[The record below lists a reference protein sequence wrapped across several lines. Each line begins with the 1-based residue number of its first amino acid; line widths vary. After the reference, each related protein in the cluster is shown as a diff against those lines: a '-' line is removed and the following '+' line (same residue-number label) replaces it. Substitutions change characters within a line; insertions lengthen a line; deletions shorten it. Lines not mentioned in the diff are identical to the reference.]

1 MNQATCLEGFAKSF
15 GDAKNARVFFAPG
28 RVNLIGE
35 HTDYNGG
42 HVFPCALSM
51 GTYVAIRKREDRKLR
66 FYSENFAESGI
77 YELSLDNLAPRSN
90 RTWTAYPCGVI
101 WAMAQ
106 EGMVIPFGFD
116 MWVFGNIP
124 NGSGLSSSASLE
136 VVTGYALS
144 QLFDFS
150 ITNDHIA
157 LLGQQAENGYV
168 GMNCGIMDQFAV
180 AMGKEGCAIYLNTG
194 TLEYQYAPL
203 SLEGC
208 DILIMDT
215 RKKRGLKDSK
225 YNDRVK
231 ECTTALEILRRYG
244 DVASLCDAEE
254 DLLERAKADM
264 PETIYRRARH
274 AITEDRRTQRAVV
287 ALEGKDIAQFGNL
300 MNASHTSLEEDYEVT
315 GKELDSLV
323 HNAWNC
329 EGVIGARMTGA
340 GFGGCAVALVRSECT
355 EAVKA
360 HVGEIYHKETG
371 LTAAFYI
378 ASVGNGPMEVL
389 D

>member
-1 MNQATCLEGFAKSF
+1 MNQAQCLNGFAKSF
-15 GDAKNARVFFAPG
+15 GDANGVQVFFAPG

-51 GTYVAIRKREDRKLR
+51 GTYVAIRKRADRKLR
-66 FYSENFAESGI
+66 FFSENFTESGI
-77 YELSLDNLAPRSN
+77 YELSLDSLAPRSN

-106 EGMVIPFGFD
+106 EGKEIPFGFD
-116 MWVFGNIP
+116 MWVYGNIP

-136 VVTGYALS
+136 VVTGYALGKI
-144 QLFDFS
+144 FDIPMS
-150 ITNDHIA
+150 NDHIA
-157 LLGQQAENGYV
+157 ILGQKAENGYV

-180 AMGKEGCAIYLNTG
+180 AMGKEGCAIYLNTA

-203 SLEGC
+203 SLDGC

-231 ECTTALEILRRYG
+231 ECAQALEILRQHG
-244 DVASLCDAEE
+244 EAPTLCEATEE
-254 DLLERAKADM
+254 TLEAAKADM
-264 PETIYRRARH
+264 PEMIYRRARH
-274 AITEDRRTQRAVV
+274 AITEDVRTQRAIK
-287 ALEGKDIAQFGNL
+287 ALENNDLKEFGLL
-300 MNASHTSLEEDYEVT
+300 MNASHESLEKDYEVT

-323 HNAWNC
+323 HHAWEC
-329 EGVIGARMTGA
+329 DGVIGARMTGA
-340 GFGGCAVALVRSECT
+340 GFGGCAVALVSSDCT
-355 EAVKA
+355 EAVKKYVA
-360 HVGEIYHKETG
+360 EIYNKETG

-378 ASVGNGPMEVL
+378 ASVGNGPMEVV

>member
-1 MNQATCLEGFAKSF
+1 MNQAQCLSGFAKSF
-15 GDAKNARVFFAPG
+15 GDANGVQVFFAPG

-51 GTYVAIRKREDRKLR
+51 GTYVAIRKRADRKLR
-66 FYSENFAESGI
+66 FFSENFTESGI
-77 YELSLDNLAPRSN
+77 YELSLDSLAPRSN

-106 EGMVIPFGFD
+106 EGKEIPFGFD
-116 MWVFGNIP
+116 MWVYGNIP

-136 VVTGYALS
+136 VVTGYALGKI
-144 QLFDFS
+144 FDIPMS
-150 ITNDHIA
+150 NDYIA
-157 LLGQQAENGYV
+157 ILGQKAENGYV

-180 AMGKEGCAIYLNTG
+180 AMGKEGCAIYLNTAS
-194 TLEYQYAPL
+194 LDYQYAPL
-203 SLEGC
+203 SLDGC

-231 ECTTALEILRRYG
+231 ECAQALEILRQYG
-244 DVASLCDAEE
+244 EAETLCDATEQM
-254 DLLERAKADM
+254 LEAAKGNM
-264 PETIYRRARH
+264 PEVIYRRARH
-274 AITEDRRTQRAVV
+274 AITEDGRTQRAVK
-287 ALEGKDIAQFGNL
+287 ALENNDLKEFGLL
-300 MNASHTSLEEDYEVT
+300 MNASHESLEKDYEVT

-323 HNAWNC
+323 HHAWEC

-340 GFGGCAVALVRSECT
+340 GFGGCAVALVDAKYT
-355 EAVKA
+355 EAVKKYVA
-360 HVGEIYHKETG
+360 DLYNKETG

-378 ASVGNGPMEVL
+378 ASVGNGPMEVV

>member
-1 MNQATCLEGFAKSF
+1 MNYVTCLDGFAKSF
-15 GDAKNARVFFAPG
+15 GDAKNVRVFFAPG

-51 GTYVAIRKREDRKLR
+51 GTYVAIRKRDDRKLR
-66 FYSENFAESGI
+66 FFSENFSESGI
-77 YELSLDNLAPRSN
+77 YEFSLDTLAPHSN

-101 WAMAQ
+101 WAMEQ
-106 EGMVIPFGFD
+106 EGMIIPSGFD
-116 MWVFGNIP
+116 MWVYGNIP

-136 VVTGYALS
+136 VVTGYALG
-144 QLFDFS
+144 QLFDIS
-150 ITNDHIA
+150 MSNDHIA
-157 LLGQQAENGYV
+157 LLGQKAENGYV

-194 TLEYQYAPL
+194 TLEYQYAPI

-254 DLLERAKADM
+254 ELLERAKADM
-264 PETIYRRARH
+264 PEVIYRRARH
-274 AITEDRRTQRAVV
+274 AITEDRRTQRAVE
-287 ALEGKDIAQFGNL
+287 ALERNDIAGFGKL

-360 HVGEIYHKETG
+360 HVGDIYHKETG

-378 ASVGNGPMEVL
+378 ASVGSGPMEVL
-389 D
+389 S

>member
-1 MNQATCLEGFAKSF
+1 MRQINCLEGFAKSF
-15 GDAKNARVFFAPG
+15 GDAKNVRVFFAPG

-51 GTYVAIRKREDRKLR
+51 GTYVAIRKRNDRKLR
-66 FYSENFAESGI
+66 FFSENFSQSGI
-77 YELSLDNLAPRSN
+77 YEFSLDTLEPHSN
-90 RTWTAYPCGVI
+90 HTWTAYPCGVI

-106 EGMVIPFGFD
+106 EGNMISSGFD

-136 VVTGYALS
+136 VVTGYALG
-144 QLFDFS
+144 Q
-150 ITNDHIA
+150 IYNIPMQNDHIA
-157 LLGQQAENGYV
+157 LLGQTAENGYV

-180 AMGKEGCAIYLNTG
+180 AMGKEGQAIYLNTG

-203 SLEGC
+203 VLDGY

-231 ECTTALEILRRYG
+231 ECTQALEILRRYA
-244 DVASLCDAEE
+244 DVSSLCNATEE
-254 DLLERAKADM
+254 ILDKAKADM

-274 AITEDRRTQRAVV
+274 AITEDRRTQRAVE
-287 ALEGKDIAQFGNL
+287 ALEKNDIVQFGKL
-300 MNASHTSLEEDYEVT
+300 MNASHASLETDYEVS

-323 HNAWNC
+323 HNAWDC
-329 EGVIGARMTGA
+329 DGVIGARMTGA
-340 GFGGCAVALVRSECT
+340 GFGGCAVALVRSERT
-355 EAVKA
+355 ESVKA
-360 HVGEIYHKETG
+360 YVGDRYNKETG

-378 ASVGNGPMEVL
+378 ASAGNGPMEII

>member
-1 MNQATCLEGFAKSF
+1 MNQAQCLSGFAKSF
-15 GDAKNARVFFAPG
+15 GDANGVQVFFAPG

-51 GTYVAIRKREDRKLR
+51 GTYVAIRKRADRKLR
-66 FYSENFAESGI
+66 FFSENFTESGI
-77 YELSLDNLAPRSN
+77 YELSLDSLAPRSN

-106 EGMVIPFGFD
+106 EGKEIPFGFD
-116 MWVFGNIP
+116 MWVYGNIP

-136 VVTGYALS
+136 VVTGYALGKI
-144 QLFDFS
+144 FDIPMS
-150 ITNDHIA
+150 NDHIA
-157 LLGQQAENGYV
+157 ILGQKAENGYV

-180 AMGKEGCAIYLNTG
+180 AMGKEGCAIYLNTA

-203 SLEGC
+203 SLDGC

-231 ECTTALEILRRYG
+231 ECAQALEILRQHG
-244 DVASLCDAEE
+244 EAPTLCEATEE
-254 DLLERAKADM
+254 TLEAAKADM
-264 PETIYRRARH
+264 PEVIYRRARH
-274 AITEDRRTQRAVV
+274 AITEDVRTQRAVK
-287 ALEGKDIAQFGNL
+287 ALENNDLKEFGLL
-300 MNASHTSLEEDYEVT
+300 MNASHESLEKDYEVT

-323 HNAWNC
+323 HHAWEC
-329 EGVIGARMTGA
+329 DGVIGARMTGA
-340 GFGGCAVALVRSECT
+340 GFGGCAVALVSSDCT
-355 EAVKA
+355 EAVKK
-360 HVGEIYHKETG
+360 HVAEIYNKETG

-378 ASVGNGPMEVL
+378 ASVGNGPMEVV

>member
-1 MNQATCLEGFAKSF
+1 MNQAQCLNGFAKSF
-15 GDAKNARVFFAPG
+15 GDANGVQVFFAPG

-51 GTYVAIRKREDRKLR
+51 GTYVAIRKRADRKLR
-66 FYSENFAESGI
+66 FFSENFTESGI
-77 YELSLDNLAPRSN
+77 YELSLDSLAPRSN

-106 EGMVIPFGFD
+106 EGKEIPFGFD
-116 MWVFGNIP
+116 MWVYGNIP

-136 VVTGYALS
+136 VVTGYALGKI
-144 QLFDFS
+144 FDIPMS
-150 ITNDHIA
+150 NDYIA
-157 LLGQQAENGYV
+157 ILGQKAENGYV

-180 AMGKEGCAIYLNTG
+180 AMGKENCAIYLNTA

-203 SLEGC
+203 SLDGC

-231 ECTTALEILRRYG
+231 ECAQALEILRQHG
-244 DVASLCDAEE
+244 EANTLCEAAEAT
-254 DLLERAKADM
+254 LEAAKSDM
-264 PETIYRRARH
+264 PEVIYRRARH
-274 AITEDRRTQRAVV
+274 AITEDGRTQRAVK
-287 ALEGKDIAQFGNL
+287 ALEDNDLQEFGRL
-300 MNASHTSLEEDYEVT
+300 MNASHESLEKDYEVT

-323 HNAWNC
+323 HHAWEC
-329 EGVIGARMTGA
+329 DGVIGARMTGA
-340 GFGGCAVALVRSECT
+340 GFGGCAVALVDAKHT
-355 EAVKA
+355 EAVKKY
-360 HVGEIYHKETG
+360 VGERYHKETG

-378 ASVGNGPMEVL
+378 ASVGNGPMEVV

>member
-1 MNQATCLEGFAKSF
+1 MNQAQCLSGFAKSF
-15 GDAKNARVFFAPG
+15 GDANGVQVFFAPG

-51 GTYVAIRKREDRKLR
+51 GTYVAIRKRADRKLR
-66 FYSENFAESGI
+66 FFSENFTESGI
-77 YELSLDNLAPRSN
+77 YELSLDSLAPRSN

-106 EGMVIPFGFD
+106 EGKEIPFGFD
-116 MWVFGNIP
+116 MWVYGNIP

-136 VVTGYALS
+136 VVTGYALGKI
-144 QLFDFS
+144 FDIPMS
-150 ITNDHIA
+150 NDHIA
-157 LLGQQAENGYV
+157 ILGQKAENGYV

-180 AMGKEGCAIYLNTG
+180 AMGKEGCAIYLNTA

-203 SLEGC
+203 SLDGC

-231 ECTTALEILRRYG
+231 ECAQALEILRQHG
-244 DVASLCDAEE
+244 EAPTLCEATEE
-254 DLLERAKADM
+254 TLEAAKADM
-264 PETIYRRARH
+264 PEVIYRRARH
-274 AITEDRRTQRAVV
+274 AITEDVRTQRAVK
-287 ALEGKDIAQFGNL
+287 ALENNDLKEFGLL
-300 MNASHTSLEEDYEVT
+300 MNASHESLEKDYEVT

-323 HNAWNC
+323 HHAWEC
-329 EGVIGARMTGA
+329 DGVIGARMTGA
-340 GFGGCAVALVRSECT
+340 GFGGCAVALVSSDCT
-355 EAVKA
+355 EAVKKYVA
-360 HVGEIYHKETG
+360 EIYNKETG

-378 ASVGNGPMEVL
+378 ASVGNGPMEVV

>member
-1 MNQATCLEGFAKSF
+1 MNQAQCLNGFAKSF
-15 GDAKNARVFFAPG
+15 GDANGVQVFFAPG

-51 GTYVAIRKREDRKLR
+51 GTYVAIRKRADRKLR
-66 FYSENFAESGI
+66 FFSENFTESGI
-77 YELSLDNLAPRSN
+77 YELSLDSLAPRSN

-106 EGMVIPFGFD
+106 EGKEIPFGFD
-116 MWVFGNIP
+116 MWVYGNIP

-136 VVTGYALS
+136 VVTGYALGKI
-144 QLFDFS
+144 FDIPMS
-150 ITNDHIA
+150 NDHIA
-157 LLGQQAENGYV
+157 ILGQKAENGYV

-180 AMGKEGCAIYLNTG
+180 AMGKEGCAIYLNTA

-203 SLEGC
+203 SLDGC

-231 ECTTALEILRRYG
+231 ECAQALEILRQHG
-244 DVASLCDAEE
+244 EAPTLCEATEE
-254 DLLERAKADM
+254 TLEAAKADM
-264 PETIYRRARH
+264 PEMIYRRARH
-274 AITEDRRTQRAVV
+274 AITEDVRTQRAVK
-287 ALEGKDIAQFGNL
+287 ALENNDLKEFGLL
-300 MNASHTSLEEDYEVT
+300 MNASHESLEKDYEVT

-323 HNAWNC
+323 HHAWEC
-329 EGVIGARMTGA
+329 DGVIGARMTGA
-340 GFGGCAVALVRSECT
+340 GFGGCAVALVSSDCT
-355 EAVKA
+355 EAVKKYVA
-360 HVGEIYHKETG
+360 EIYNKETG

-378 ASVGNGPMEVL
+378 ASVGNGPMEVV

>member
-1 MNQATCLEGFAKSF
+1 MNQAQCLSGFAKSF
-15 GDAKNARVFFAPG
+15 GDANGVRVFFAPG

-51 GTYVAIRKREDRKLR
+51 GTYVAIRKRADRKLR
-66 FYSENFAESGI
+66 FFSENFTESGI
-77 YELSLDNLAPRSN
+77 YELSLDSLAPRSN

-106 EGMVIPFGFD
+106 EGKEIPFGFD
-116 MWVFGNIP
+116 MWVYGNIP

-136 VVTGYALS
+136 VVTGYALGKI
-144 QLFDFS
+144 FDIPMS
-150 ITNDHIA
+150 NDHIA
-157 LLGQQAENGYV
+157 ILGQKAENGYV

-180 AMGKEGCAIYLNTG
+180 AMGKEGCAIYLNTA

-203 SLEGC
+203 SLDGC

-231 ECTTALEILRRYG
+231 ECAQALEILRQHG
-244 DVASLCDAEE
+244 EAPTLCEATEE
-254 DLLERAKADM
+254 TLEAAKADM
-264 PETIYRRARH
+264 PEVIYRRARH
-274 AITEDRRTQRAVV
+274 AITEDVRTQRAVK
-287 ALEGKDIAQFGNL
+287 ALENNDLKEFGLL
-300 MNASHTSLEEDYEVT
+300 MNASHESLEKDYEVT

-323 HNAWNC
+323 HHAWEC
-329 EGVIGARMTGA
+329 DGVIGARMTGA
-340 GFGGCAVALVRSECT
+340 GFGGCAVALVSSDYT
-355 EAVKA
+355 EAVKKYVA
-360 HVGEIYHKETG
+360 EIYNKETG

-378 ASVGNGPMEVL
+378 ASVGNGPMEVV

>member
-1 MNQATCLEGFAKSF
+1 MNQAQCLEGFAKAF
-15 GDAKNARVFFAPG
+15 GDAENARVFFAPG

-51 GTYVAIRKREDRKLR
+51 GTYIAIRKREDRKLR
-66 FYSENFAESGI
+66 FFSENFSDAGI
-77 YELSLDNLAPRSN
+77 YEFSLDTIAPRSN

-101 WAMAQ
+101 WAMAE
-106 EGMVIPFGFD
+106 EGNEIPFGFD
-116 MWVFGNIP
+116 MWVYGNIP

-136 VVTGYALS
+136 VVTGYALGK
-144 QLFDFS
+144 LYA
-150 ITNDHIA
+150 IEMTNDHIA
-157 LLGQQAENGYV
+157 LLGQKAENGYV

-180 AMGKEGCAIYLNTG
+180 AMGKAGCAIYLNTA

-203 SLEGC
+203 ALDGL

-231 ECTTALEILRRYG
+231 ECTAALEILRRYG
-244 DVASLCDAEE
+244 DAPTLCEADEE
-254 DLLERAKADM
+254 LLAKAKADM
-264 PETIYRRARH
+264 PEEIYRRARH
-274 AITEDRRTQRAVV
+274 AITEDIRTQRAVD
-287 ALEGKDIAQFGNL
+287 ALEKNDIAQFGQL
-300 MNASHTSLEEDYEVT
+300 MNASHASLEADYEVT

-323 HNAWNC
+323 HNAWDC

-355 EAVKA
+355 EAIKA
-360 HVGEIYHKETG
+360 HVAEIYHKETG

-378 ASVGNGPMEVL
+378 AAVGNGPMEVI

>member
-1 MNQATCLEGFAKSF
+1 MNQVQCLEGFSKAF
-15 GDAKNARVFFAPG
+15 GDSQGARVFFAPG

-51 GTYVAIRKREDRKLR
+51 GTYVAMRKREDRKLR
-66 FYSENFAESGI
+66 FFSENFAEAGV
-77 YELSLDNLAPRSN
+77 YEFSLDTLAPRSN

-101 WAMAQ
+101 WAL
-106 EGMVIPFGFD
+106 EGDGYSIPTGFD
-116 MWVFGNIP
+116 MWVYGNIP

-136 VVTGYALS
+136 VVTGFALG
-144 QLFDFS
+144 QLYNLN
-150 ITNDHIA
+150 IENKYIA
-157 LLGQQAENGYV
+157 LVGQKAENGYV
-168 GMNCGIMDQFAV
+168 GMNCGIMDQFAI
-180 AMGKEGCAIYLNTG
+180 AMGKAGCAIYLNTAS
-194 TLEYQYAPL
+194 LDYQYAPL
-203 SLEGC
+203 SLDGC

-231 ECTTALEILRRYG
+231 ECTAALEVLRRYG
-244 DVASLCDAEE
+244 DAPTLCEADI
-254 DLLERAKADM
+254 DLLEKAKADL
-264 PETIYRRARH
+264 PDEIYRRARH
-274 AITEDRRTQRAVV
+274 AITEDRRTQRAVD
-287 ALEGKDIAQFGNL
+287 ALESNDIAQFGKL
-300 MNASHTSLEEDYEVT
+300 MNASHASLEADYEVT

-355 EAVKA
+355 QAIRD
-360 HVGEIYHKETG
+360 HVAKIYHEETG
-371 LTAAFYI
+371 LTAEFYI
-378 ASVGNGPMEVL
+378 ASVGDGPSEVV